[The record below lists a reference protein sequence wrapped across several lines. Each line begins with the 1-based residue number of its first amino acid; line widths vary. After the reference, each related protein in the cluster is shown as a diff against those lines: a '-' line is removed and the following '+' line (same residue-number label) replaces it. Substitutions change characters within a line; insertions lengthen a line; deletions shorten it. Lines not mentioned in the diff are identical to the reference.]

1 MTDPGDAPDAPE
13 SPEEEA
19 GADERPR
26 TGKADTWNVAG
37 SDVQQP
43 EVAEGPVEGLQ
54 PGEQVERGP
63 WQPPVEVDAPPNT
76 AVDPDEEPSQG
87 LGQDPGQEAAMREG
101 LGEPSDPGG
110 APEDE
115 GVPDLQAGTPAQQR
129 ANDPQQEPVPGDTP
143 TAVTQNPPTPAEMRE
158 GGSLDDRLAEEEPD
172 TGPAPGGEEDPTTGD
187 SPASEAAAPEAGTGQ
202 LHDERESA
210 PFRDQ
215 DVFGEG
221 AAAEGLSAEE
231 DAVRT
236 RDEEE

>member
-1 MTDPGDAPDAPE
+1 MTDSGDAPETPE
-13 SPEEEA
+13 SPDEEA
-19 GADERPR
+19 RPR

-87 LGQDPGQEAAMREG
+87 LGEDLSQEAAMREG

-115 GVPDLQAGTPAQQR
+115 GIPDLQEGTPAQQR

-158 GGSLDDRLAEEEPD
+158 GESLDERLAEEEPD
-172 TGPAPGGEEDPTTGD
+172 TGSVPPGEEDPATGD
-187 SPASEAAAPEAGTGQ
+187 SPASDAAVPETGTGR
-202 LHDERESA
+202 LLDERESA

-221 AAAEGLSAEE
+221 VGTEGLSAEE
-231 DAVRT
+231 EAVRT